1 MSGEAA
7 SITGSGM
14 VAQNAGSVNQI
25 PEQQQNPA
33 LDNEQDKMFNFADAR
48 IHLQRLVEDWQVEIE
63 DTDVRRKTRDV
74 EVDVEGLREKG
85 ELDEDETLVPVRVI
99 DTNIQR
105 EQPPFINYLKNS
117 RRLCT
122 FRSLSTPGEDPQ
134 NIEQEFT
141 RGMTYTGWETPHFKC
156 LDGAMTHGWAAV
168 EVVLDSSK
176 PLNVALEYIAHDKLF
191 WPRSVESIKDAPR
204 VIRMYKTTISRLKEW
219 VRDFGFDANVVEQLA
234 AKRRDTQKEGETL
247 DFYKLWFKKE
257 GVVFV
262 AWFCLTDGATDWL
275 KKPIKLFL
283 GIKEKQKIVPQ
294 NIIPLGAGTSTGNSL
309 PPDTQPQGGML
320 NTGTQPN
327 SGGPQEQW
335 VDSDIKEYPV
345 FVLPYKET
353 EKPKVVDHKGRC
365 FYDEPK
371 QEAQTAVLS
380 GFINALTRASNTIAS
395 PTQEDGTGAQL
406 KEIEDVK
413 LLNGRIYSKPLNF
426 WSHPYPDFQ
435 ILQFLKYS
443 DDANS
448 EETNQV
454 NFSAMNREDSRKT
467 AKEIGAAQQQQGLLN
482 SVQLTLFSTFIR
494 EVYSFAWLIVQSQAM
509 QNLVVFLQIQVADQN
524 ATQQMLKGVQDAY
537 NQQTN
542 QLVLSGMS
550 IHPAVTQ
557 QMQLQASQQAQ
568 QIVQNP
574 PLMWQNNFKIIG
586 QKWEL
591 RAAGDVDVIQRQE
604 KINQMKQDWPIV
616 SQTALAMR
624 FLADLIKL
632 EYPDV
637 GEQYAQILGETD
649 MMNQARQEAAA
660 LGTIIL
666 AILKQHPEITKT
678 ISPQELQ
685 QLNQLLSHVMG
696 QSGKAPEEIE
706 QKISGGQPKQNTNNE
721 QHSQSVQSNN
731 GPAGTA

>member
-7 SITGSGM
+7 SITGAGM
-14 VAQNAGSVNQI
+14 VAQSAGSVNQI
-25 PEQQQNPA
+25 PDQQQDPSQ
-33 LDNEQDKMFNFADAR
+33 DNEQDKMFDFSTAR

-74 EVDVEGLREKG
+74 EVDVEGLRQKG
-85 ELDEDETLVPVRVI
+85 ELDEDETLVPIRVI

-122 FRSLSTPGEDPQ
+122 FRSLSIPSQDPQ
-134 NIEQEFT
+134 NIEIEYT
-141 RGMTYTGWETPHFKC
+141 RGMTYTGWENAIFKA

-176 PLNVALEYIAHDKLF
+176 PLNVSLEYIAHDKLF

-204 VIRMYKTTISRLKEW
+204 AVRMYKTTISRLKEW
-219 VRDFGFDANVVEQLA
+219 VRDFGFNPTVVEELA

-247 DFYKLWFKKE
+247 DFYKLFFKKE
-257 GVVFV
+257 GVVYV
-262 AWFCLTDGATDWL
+262 GWFCLTDGATDWL
-275 KKPIKLFL
+275 KKPEKLFL
-283 GIKEKQKIVPQ
+283 GVREKQQSQPPS
-294 NIIPLGAGTSTGNSL
+294 NITQFPGAGNAAEL
-309 PPDTQPQGGML
+309 NMPPQQNQLGTNPSQG
-320 NTGTQPN
+320 Q
-327 SGGPQEQW
+327 SGQPQEQW
-335 VDSDIKEYPV
+335 VDSEIKEYPV

-395 PTQEDGTGAQL
+395 PSQEDGTGAQL

-413 LLNGRIYSKPLNF
+413 LLNGRIYNKPLNF

-443 DDANS
+443 EDANS

-467 AKEIGAAQQQQGLLN
+467 AKEIGAAQQQQSLLN

-494 EVYSFAWLIVQSQAM
+494 ETYSFAWLIVQSQAM
-509 QNLVVFLQIQVADQN
+509 QELIAFLQIQVPDQK
-524 ATQQMLKGVQDAY
+524 AMQSMMKGVQDAY
-537 NQQTN
+537 
-542 QLVLSGMS
+542 S
-550 IHPAVTQ
+550 Q
-557 QMQLQASQQAQ
+557 QMNQFLLNGQMVHPQVQLAMQNQAVQQVQ
-568 QIVQNP
+568 QIQQQP
-574 PLMWQNNFKIIG
+574 PMMWQNDFKTIQ

-604 KINQMKQDWPIV
+604 KINQMKTDWPVV

-624 FLADLIKL
+624 FLSDLIKL

-660 LGTIIL
+660 LGSIII
-666 AILKQHPEITKT
+666 AIMKEHPEIMKT

-696 QSGKAPEEIE
+696 QSGKTP
-706 QKISGGQPKQNTNNE
+706 QDVDDKITGKSNTKNE
-721 QHSQSVQSNN
+721 QRKQSIQSDN
-731 GPAGTA
+731 GQTSPS